1 MTMKS
6 SEALKWL
13 NENFNYVD
21 SVTIIDANGT
31 IIAKQRF
38 NPRYTDEENETDN
51 RWALG
56 KNLLEVFPSQDPQTS
71 ELLTALKRDGV
82 IHRRQDV
89 TYNHQGKKTVTN
101 HLTFPIVCRGRFLGS
116 VQISR
121 DVTNLDTSRVRS
133 SDEAHPAGNA
143 KFTLEDIVGRSSEMR
158 QIKSVIARIADSD
171 SSVLVYG
178 DTGTGKELV
187 VSAIHNASY
196 RKNKNFIPIN
206 CAALPE
212 SILEGLLFGSRKG
225 AFTGA
230 ENMKGLFE
238 ECDGGT
244 IYLDEINS
252 MPLNLQAKL
261 LRVLQDK
268 AVLPL
273 GETHPRP
280 VDVRIIASVNK
291 PVKQLIQ
298 DKEMRE
304 DLIYRLN
311 AINIQLPPLRS
322 RQGDIR
328 LLAEHFVDK
337 YSRLLGKHTDGISS
351 EALVL
356 LQAYHWPGNV
366 RELEHTIESAI
377 NLAEDFRP
385 LQVDDLPSYLIIRE
399 AEHPDFVY
407 GELEPISLLDAVSAY
422 EKRLISDM
430 LVRTG
435 GNVAK
440 AARLLGVP
448 RTTLYSKM
456 ETLGIR

>member
-1 MTMKS
+1 MKS
-6 SEALKWL
+6 SDALKWL

-38 NPRYTDEENETDN
+38 NPRYTDEENITDN
-51 RWALG
+51 HWALG
-56 KNLLEVFPSQDPQTS
+56 KNLLEVFPTQDPQTS
-71 ELLTALKRDGV
+71 SLLTALKRDGV
-82 IHRRQDV
+82 IHRKQDV
-89 TYNHQGKKTVTN
+89 AYNHQGKKSVTN
-101 HLTFPIVCRGRFLGS
+101 HLTFPIVCRGRFVGS

-121 DVTNLDTSRVRS
+121 DVTNMDTSRVSAPDAAPRTS
-133 SDEAHPAGNA
+133 NA
-143 KFTLEDIVGRSSEMR
+143 KFTLDDIVGVSPEMR
-158 QIKSVIARIADSD
+158 QIKSVITRIADSE
-171 SSVLVYG
+171 SSVLVCG

-196 RKNKNFIPIN
+196 RRDKTFIPIN

-273 GETHPRP
+273 GETKPHP

-291 PVKQLIQ
+291 PVKELLQSR
-298 DKEMRE
+298 EMRE
-304 DLIYRLN
+304 DLLYRLN

-328 LLAEHFVDK
+328 LLAEYFVVK
-337 YSRLLGKHTDGISS
+337 YGQALGKHTAGISP
-351 EALVL
+351 EALTL
-356 LQAYHWPGNV
+356 LQAYRWPGNV

-377 NLAEDFRP
+377 NLTEDYRP

-399 AEHPDFVY
+399 EEHPDSVA
-407 GELEPISLLDAVSAY
+407 GDPEAINLTDAVAAY
-422 EKRLISDM
+422 EKRLIRDM

-435 GNVAK
+435 GNVAR
-440 AARLLGVP
+440 AAKLLGLP

-456 ETLGIR
+456 EALGLR

>member
-1 MTMKS
+1 
-6 SEALKWL
+6 
-13 NENFNYVD
+13 
-21 SVTIIDANGT
+21 
-31 IIAKQRF
+31 
-38 NPRYTDEENETDN
+38 
-51 RWALG
+51 
-56 KNLLEVFPSQDPQTS
+56 
-71 ELLTALKRDGV
+71 
-82 IHRRQDV
+82 
-89 TYNHQGKKTVTN
+89 
-101 HLTFPIVCRGRFLGS
+101 
-116 VQISR
+116 
-121 DVTNLDTSRVRS
+121 
-133 SDEAHPAGNA
+133 
-143 KFTLEDIVGRSSEMR
+143 
-158 QIKSVIARIADSD
+158 
-171 SSVLVYG
+171 
-178 DTGTGKELV
+178 
-187 VSAIHNASY
+187 
-196 RKNKNFIPIN
+196 
-206 CAALPE
+206 
-212 SILEGLLFGSRKG
+212 
-225 AFTGA
+225 
-230 ENMKGLFE
+230 
-238 ECDGGT
+238 
-244 IYLDEINS
+244 
-252 MPLNLQAKL
+252 
-261 LRVLQDK
+261 
-268 AVLPL
+268 
-273 GETHPRP
+273 
-280 VDVRIIASVNK
+280 
-291 PVKQLIQ
+291 
-298 DKEMRE
+298 MRE

>member
-1 MTMKS
+1 MKS

-13 NENFNYVD
+13 NESFNYVD
-21 SVTIIDANGT
+21 SVTVIDANGT
-31 IIAKQRF
+31 IISKQRF

-56 KNLLEVFPSQDPQTS
+56 KNLLEVFPTQDPQNS
-71 ELLTALKRDGV
+71 SLLTALKRDGV

-89 TYNHQGKKTVTN
+89 AYNYQGKKSVTN
-101 HLTFPIVCRGRFLGS
+101 HLTFPIVCRGRFVGA

-121 DVTNLDTSRVRS
+121 DVTNMDAGRVRMP
-133 SDEAHPAGNA
+133 DESRPAGNA
-143 KFTLEDIVGRSSEMR
+143 KFTLDDIVGRSPEMR
-158 QIKSVIARIADSD
+158 HVKSVITRIADSD
-171 SSVLVYG
+171 SSVLVCG

-187 VSAIHNASY
+187 VSAIHNTSY

-273 GETHPRP
+273 GETKPHP

-291 PVKQLIQ
+291 PVKELIQ
-298 DKEMRE
+298 SREMRE
-304 DLIYRLN
+304 DLLYRLN
-311 AINIQLPPLRS
+311 AINIQLPSLRS

-328 LLAEHFVDK
+328 LLAEYFVDK

-377 NLAEDFRP
+377 NLTEDFRP

-399 AEHPDFVY
+399 EEHPDHVS
-407 GELEPISLLDAVSAY
+407 GDLEPIHLADAVAAY
-422 EKRLISDM
+422 EKRLIRDM
-430 LVRTG
+430 LIRTG
-435 GNVAK
+435 GNVAR
-440 AARLLGVP
+440 AAKLLGVP

-456 ETLGIR
+456 EILGLR